1 MPSRGRRTN
10 VALTAFLW
18 AGNRKQVST
27 GRNNRVGSGKE
38 ERGKSDSLW
47 PLPVHLGKPLNPAVP
62 PLNTLNSRGWMGALF
77 ISLSFALFLLFS
89 PISEDRSPQILSLQ
103 VWWVRSPRIL
113 SLQVWQVI
121 SHTSGRSDQC
131 PAQLRPL
138 CAHHGIFICSGN
150 TFCNT
155 CLPNSAAQGL
165 S

>member
-38 ERGKSDSLW
+38 EHGKSDSLW

-103 VWWVRSPRIL
+103 VW
-113 SLQVWQVI
+113 QVI

-155 CLPNSAAQGL
+155 CPPNSAAQGL